1 MQSLVPRRPP
11 PRTMKSEKK
20 CCFTSSSFGLCAQTA
35 SSIKL
40 RAREKKER
48 GREREKERKK
58 RRLRQKYCK
67 LTFVINVDSESAQS
81 FMHHRLL
88 LFSFSLSLSL
98 SLSLSST
105 RVDPRIF
112 SLGENNTKTST
123 RDGDESH
130 RLKKESNHGP
140 IASSAGWNH
149 NFIANF
155 VLLHHRLFVALQSA
169 RFREFRVFGSLLF
182 PREKIKK
189 RDTKRTRARNENRL
203 SFIILS
209 TQSSP
214 TRGESSAAVSEHHRL
229 HDVFRARAC
238 KKPLS

>member
-88 LFSFSLSLSL
+88 LFSFSLSL

>member
-98 SLSLSST
+98 SLFLQRESIRVFFLSEKTTQKPQPETETKVTGSKKKVITGPSHPPQDGIITSLQILFCCIIAFSS
-105 RVDPRIF
+105 RYKVR
-112 SLGENNTKTST
+112 
-123 RDGDESH
+123 
-130 RLKKESNHGP
+130 
-140 IASSAGWNH
+140 ASASFACL
-149 NFIANF
+149 
-155 VLLHHRLFVALQSA
+155 VRCC
-169 RFREFRVFGSLLF
+169 FRE
-182 PREKIKK
+182 KK
-189 RDTKRTRARNENRL
+189 
-203 SFIILS
+203 
-209 TQSSP
+209 
-214 TRGESSAAVSEHHRL
+214 
-229 HDVFRARAC
+229 
-238 KKPLS
+238 